1 MTDKE
6 LKDLVASL
14 AVESKKTEQLIKE
27 LRESQKE
34 TGQLIKELRES
45 QKQTDEQLRQ
55 TDEQLKQTDEQLKQT
70 SQNLIKSQDAFDK
83 RMQKLDEKLEKI
95 GRMVGAIG
103 NNQGDVA
110 EEYFVNSLKKRLKIG
125 VMEFDYL
132 VPNYIIESKHTQ
144 DEYDILLVN
153 GDVVAAIEVKYKF
166 HINDLDKLPK
176 KIENLKNI
184 PQYKNYKIYIGIAG
198 FHISNDVVKEA
209 LKRGYFV
216 LKRSGDVIETFGEE
230 LLVA

>member
-45 QKQTDEQLRQ
+45 QE
-55 TDEQLKQTDEQLKQT
+55 QTDEQLKQT

>member
-27 LRESQKE
+27 LRESQK
-34 TGQLIKELRES
+34 
-45 QKQTDEQLRQ
+45 Q